1 MKNPR
6 VLDNEQINWYKENC
20 TKLNYKMLFN
30 EKKVSN
36 EILELEEAEAVELSP
51 EEILEQARIERDQKW
66 RFKVN
71 KTKEDAY
78 AQGYEEG
85 KAAGYMHAQYDLEG
99 KLDFINSTIEKGL
112 KEWKKRQELLDP
124 GILDLA
130 FEIAETILGFPVEHV
145 ELKNKLES
153 TLGPLFENIDD
164 QSKPILV
171 VSESDYEYIQLLKEK
186 YAPNS
191 FIKVRIDQSCRS
203 GEYRFESTR
212 EVIVQ
217 NVKNTLKEFR
227 KTLPIPTWEQ

>member
-1 MKNPR
+1 MKNSR
-6 VLDNEQINWYKENC
+6 VLDNEQINWYKENS

-30 EKKVSN
+30 EKKVPN
-36 EILELEEAEAVELSP
+36 EILGSQEAEAVELSP

-71 KTKEDAY
+71 KAKEDAY

-112 KEWKKRQELLDP
+112 EEWKKRQELIDP

-130 FEIAETILGFPVEHV
+130 FEIAETILGFPIEHV

-186 YAPNS
+186 YAPHS
-191 FIKVRIDQSCRS
+191 FIKVRIDQTCRS

-227 KTLPIPTWEQ
+227 KTLPIPTWE

>member
-6 VLDNEQINWYKENC
+6 VLDNEQINWYKENS

-36 EILELEEAEAVELSP
+36 EILELQEAEAVELSP

-191 FIKVRIDQSCRS
+191 FIKVRIDQTCRS

-227 KTLPIPTWEQ
+227 KTLPIPTWE

>member
-6 VLDNEQINWYKENC
+6 VLDNEQINWYKENS

-36 EILELEEAEAVELSP
+36 EILELQEAEAVELSP

-227 KTLPIPTWEQ
+227 KTLPIPTWE

>member
-112 KEWKKRQELLDP
+112 EEWKKRQELIDP

-130 FEIAETILGFPVEHV
+130 FEIAETILGFPVEHP
-145 ELKNKLES
+145 ELRNNLES
-153 TLGPLFENIDD
+153 TLGPLLERIDD
-164 QSKPILV
+164 QSKPLLLV
-171 VSESDYEYIQLLKEK
+171 AESDLEYIELLKEK
-186 YAPNS
+186 YAPDT
-191 FIKVRIDQSCRS
+191 FIKVRVDQTCRS
-203 GEYRFESTR
+203 GEYRFESTH
-212 EVIVQ
+212 EVVIQ
-217 NVKNTLKEFR
+217 NVMNTLKEFR
-227 KTLPIPTWEQ
+227 KTLPIPTWE